1 MGVEYFWDLPTR
13 SLSENDELT
22 SSFAKK
28 KKPFPCSTWISC
40 DVIIAKVRVWFN
52 RIWQSNSLISHNS
65 KIQEKKG
72 KSGKSKSGIKISR
85 GRKNTSLCKLWF
97 LVPFSKMK
105 TSEEATRGLEA
116 ASFCCSDVITLIK
129 RLKSNTF
136 ARWENASDRALVAL
150 IRFV

>member
-1 MGVEYFWDLPTR
+1 MLYLNKLWCDYRQKLGFDSIECGKATALLVITATF
-13 SLSENDELT
+13 
-22 SSFAKK
+22 KK
-28 KKPFPCSTWISC
+28 
-40 DVIIAKVRVWFN
+40 
-52 RIWQSNSLISHNS
+52 
-65 KIQEKKG
+65 KKG
-72 KSGKSKSGIKISR
+72 KSGKSKLGIKISR

-150 IRFV
+150 ISFA

>member
-1 MGVEYFWDLPTR
+1 MLYLNKLWCDYRQKLGFDSIECGKATALLVITATF
-13 SLSENDELT
+13 
-22 SSFAKK
+22 KK
-28 KKPFPCSTWISC
+28 
-40 DVIIAKVRVWFN
+40 
-52 RIWQSNSLISHNS
+52 
-65 KIQEKKG
+65 KKG
-72 KSGKSKSGIKISR
+72 KSGKSKLGIKISR

-105 TSEEATRGLEA
+105 ASEEATRGLEA

-150 IRFV
+150 ISFA